1 MQPQKVKGPLETAQ
15 DRVDDLASKIVYSI
29 SASNRIH
36 EIMDESVDGMS
47 LSVVKRKSPELYN
60 MIVYSAKMAIVDR
73 TYAF

>member
-15 DRVDDLASKIVYSI
+15 DRIDDLASRIVYSI

-47 LSVVKRKSPELYN
+47 LTVVKSKSPELYS
-60 MIVYSAKMAIVDR
+60 MIVYSAKMAIAER
-73 TYAF
+73 TYSF

>member
-15 DRVDDLASKIVYSI
+15 DRIDDLASRIVYSI

-47 LSVVKRKSPELYN
+47 LTVVKSKSPELYS
-60 MIVYSAKMAIVDR
+60 MIVYSAKMAIAER